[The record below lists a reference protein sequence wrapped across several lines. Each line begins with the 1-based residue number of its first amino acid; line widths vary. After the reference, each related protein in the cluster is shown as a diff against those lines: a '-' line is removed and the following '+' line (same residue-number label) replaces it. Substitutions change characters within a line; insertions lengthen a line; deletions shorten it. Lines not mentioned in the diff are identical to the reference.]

1 MDTQSPIAVLTGDII
16 AFRVTQKH
24 GRDLTACT
32 RPLPISELYPQ
43 HIPCDIG
50 LYRGDGWQL
59 VISEPS
65 LALRIA
71 LLMRCF
77 LKTRIRKRNMDTR
90 IAIAIG
96 EADYLPGES
105 LQTGDG
111 EAFRASGYLL
121 ESLPRQTHLGCRWPA
136 ADSAALEEVLD
147 AMLQLLDTLINQWT
161 VKQALAVYGA
171 LQGWRQMDIARA
183 WKPDPISQQAVAQHL
198 DSASWSVVAHAL
210 SVFEKH
216 LEMAVAMPSRIRL
229 QTDCPAVHGAYPGR

>member
-16 AFRVTQKH
+16 GFSGYTES
-24 GRDLTACT
+24 T
-32 RPLPISELYPQ
+32 RKEILASLHQAAARISELYPQ

-77 LKTRIRKRNMDTR
+77 LKTRIKKKNMDTR

-171 LQGWRQMDIARA
+171 LQGWRQMDIARS

-210 SVFEKH
+210 SVFERT
-216 LEMAVAMPSRIRL
+216 LGGGSADTIQNP
-229 QTDCPAVHGAYPGR
+229 PAD

>member
-16 AFRVTQKH
+16 GFSAYTES
-24 GRDLTACT
+24 T
-32 RPLPISELYPQ
+32 RKEILASLHQAAALISELYPQ
-43 HIPCDIG
+43 HIPCEIG

-71 LLMRCF
+71 LLIRCF
-77 LKTRIRKRNMDTR
+77 LKTRINKKNMDTR
-90 IAIAIG
+90 VAIAIG
-96 EADYLPGES
+96 EADYLPEES

-147 AMLQLLDTLINQWT
+147 AMLQLLDTLVNQWT

-171 LQGWRQMDIARA
+171 LQGWRQMDIARSWQPEA
-183 WKPDPISQQAVAQHL
+183 ISQQAVAQHL
-198 DSASWSVVAHAL
+198 DSANWSVVAHAL
-210 SVFEKH
+210 SVFERTFGH
-216 LEMAVAMPSRIRL
+216 VDGGDTIQP
-229 QTDCPAVHGAYPGR
+229 PAS